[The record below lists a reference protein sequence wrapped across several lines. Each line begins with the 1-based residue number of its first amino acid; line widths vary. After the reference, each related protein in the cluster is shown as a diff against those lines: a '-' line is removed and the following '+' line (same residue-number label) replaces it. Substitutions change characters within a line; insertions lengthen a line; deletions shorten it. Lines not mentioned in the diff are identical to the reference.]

1 MNSSYY
7 GQPRP
12 PTGFQPSWGG
22 GGAPPYGVNSQ
33 QFGMG
38 SQVNPGFSSSMGGAP
53 YGTTSFGGFPSQ
65 PQYGTNSLVPP
76 ASFKGWHTQFYHQ
89 LSPQELAELQR
100 WFTTVDRDRSGT
112 ITADELQG
120 LAFGGRPLG
129 YSSALKLVKVFDR
142 DYSGSIDFFEY
153 AALHKFITSM
163 QNAFM
168 QADSDRNGVLDPR
181 ELVYALQI
189 SGFQL
194 TPRAVDSLY
203 RRHDKTMTQGVTFPM
218 FLDLAADV
226 ALLKNQ
232 FEWLD
237 ADRDG
242 FVTINLDQLI
252 QMVGDI

>member
-1 MNSSYY
+1 MYSYS

-12 PTGFQPSWGG
+12 PTGFQPNW
-22 GGAPPYGVNSQ
+22 GGAP
-33 QFGMG
+33 
-38 SQVNPGFSSSMGGAP
+38 SMP
-53 YGTTSFGGFPSQ
+53 YGTTSQQMNPGFGSNAPYGTSSFGGFSSQ
-65 PQYGTNSLVPP
+65 PQSQSYPYGTNSLVPP
-76 ASFKGWHTQFYHQ
+76 PSFKGWHTQFYHQ
-89 LSPQELAELQR
+89 LTPAELAELQR

-168 QADSDRNGVLDPR
+168 QADSDRNGVLDQR

-194 TPRAVDSLY
+194 TPRAVDALY
-203 RRHDKTMTQGVTFPM
+203 RRHDKTMTQGVPFPM